1 MGLAAEPS
9 RAIRTLRRDAAGFDR
24 SRGLVYA
31 SAMPKRRDA
40 IRMSQEEIW
49 DLIRSS
55 KNLQVVT
62 LNKDGSPQITTLWFA
77 VVDDAIVFETF
88 TKSQKIVNL
97 KRDPR
102 IAVLV
107 EDGLTYDQLRGVSI
121 NGRAELVDEP
131 TAVERFAE
139 AIVAKN
145 NPELP
150 AEMHPQAAKM
160 MARKRTV
167 VIVRPERI
175 ASWDHRKLAGVY

>member
-1 MGLAAEPS
+1 MPS
-9 RAIRTLRRDAAGFDR
+9 RRD
-24 SRGLVYA
+24 LV
-31 SAMPKRRDA
+31 
-40 IRMSQEEIW
+40 RMSDEEI
-49 DLIRSS
+49 
-55 KNLQVVT
+55 
-62 LNKDGSPQITTLWFA
+62 
-77 VVDDAIVFETF
+77 DAFLHERQTMSVATFNHDQTIHLVAMWYGFYEGKPAFETF

-150 AEMHPQAAKM
+150 AEMRPQAAKM